1 MRLGLDWEAAKA
13 ITFGYNVFRVTILLS
28 LAKAWELSYNVILT
42 VDSPTKARFTM
53 LKENLVKLFGS
64 FLMDNMLII
73 AEIPHKTIEVEQFAW
88 EDG

>member
-1 MRLGLDWEAAKA
+1 
-13 ITFGYNVFRVTILLS
+13 
-28 LAKAWELSYNVILT
+28 
-42 VDSPTKARFTM
+42 M